1 MRALLA
7 TQFSIVPHGGRYYT
21 KSAFAAILRRYGAA
35 FGPLTLC
42 VPVKQT
48 WSPLL
53 EDVTEAVSQMV
64 PVSRNSI
71 LRRQRREMTRAIRES
86 DLVIVRCHSFVAF
99 WASDLAHRLKKPVL
113 AEAMSCPWDAMWNH
127 GPLGKLIAPYMFLKM
142 RRVMARADYAL
153 YVTQEFLQRRYPCRN
168 PWIGASNV
176 ALPAPSEEVLTRRL
190 AHIAAQDPS
199 RVTLM
204 TCAAVNVA
212 HKGHRFVIRAIPQLN
227 AMGIRV
233 RYFCVGQGDPH
244 VLQSLAARCGV
255 SDQVVFTGALPHEEI
270 FSMLD
275 TCDIYVQPS
284 LQEGLPRA
292 LIEAMSRG
300 CPCIGARTAG
310 IPELLPEECLTPRGS
325 AGAIAGA
332 VSAMLRSDLSRYACE
347 SCRTALAYQGPVL
360 DARRNA
366 FFDRIR
372 REVASASGGE
382 CS

>member
-64 PVSRNSI
+64 PISRNDSI

-99 WASDLAHRLKKPVL
+99 WASDLAHRLKRPVL

-300 CPCIGARTAG
+300 CPASVRG
-310 IPELLPEECLTPRGS
+310 LPAS
-325 AGAIAGA
+325 
-332 VSAMLRSDLSRYACE
+332 RSC
-347 SCRTALAYQGPVL
+347 C
-360 DARRNA
+360 RRNA
-366 FFDRIR
+366 
-372 REVASASGGE
+372 
-382 CS
+382 

>member
-64 PVSRNSI
+64 PISRNDSI

-168 PWIGASNV
+168 PWIGASK
-176 ALPAPSEEVLTRRL
+176 
-190 AHIAAQDPS
+190 I
-199 RVTLM
+199 
-204 TCAAVNVA
+204 
-212 HKGHRFVIRAIPQLN
+212 GRA
-227 AMGIRV
+227 
-233 RYFCVGQGDPH
+233 
-244 VLQSLAARCGV
+244 
-255 SDQVVFTGALPHEEI
+255 
-270 FSMLD
+270 
-275 TCDIYVQPS
+275 
-284 LQEGLPRA
+284 
-292 LIEAMSRG
+292 
-300 CPCIGARTAG
+300 
-310 IPELLPEECLTPRGS
+310 
-325 AGAIAGA
+325 
-332 VSAMLRSDLSRYACE
+332 
-347 SCRTALAYQGPVL
+347 SCRERV
-360 DARRNA
+360 
-366 FFDRIR
+366 
-372 REVASASGGE
+372 
-382 CS
+382 

>member
-1 MRALLA
+1 M
-7 TQFSIVPHGGRYYT
+7 
-21 KSAFAAILRRYGAA
+21 
-35 FGPLTLC
+35 
-42 VPVKQT
+42 
-48 WSPLL
+48 
-53 EDVTEAVSQMV
+53 
-64 PVSRNSI
+64 
-71 LRRQRREMTRAIRES
+71 
-86 DLVIVRCHSFVAF
+86 
-99 WASDLAHRLKKPVL
+99 
-113 AEAMSCPWDAMWNH
+113 
-127 GPLGKLIAPYMFLKM
+127 
-142 RRVMARADYAL
+142 
-153 YVTQEFLQRRYPCRN
+153 
-168 PWIGASNV
+168 
-176 ALPAPSEEVLTRRL
+176 
-190 AHIAAQDPS
+190 
-199 RVTLM
+199 TLM